1 MKLQHNN
8 FEDEQTRHFIESHL
22 TLVASVG
29 LSDPMREH
37 ISDAF
42 NALNEG
48 ATNVRLISGDHKM
61 SAMLAA
67 VKMGIF
73 DNLDNDQNVFSPDQ
87 LTEELNELMMEA
99 VDTEEGR
106 GLTYVFKNKEC
117 KRRFS
122 DKTNGL
128 KSRVLVVYRATPDLK
143 HKFTCALRQSKA
155 IVAVTGEGLAD
166 ARAISE
172 ANVGFAM
179 GEDGCAAAKDHADV
193 ILSDDNF
200 LTVVTAIRWGRNL
213 QDNVRKF
220 VTF

>member
-1 MKLQHNN
+1 
-8 FEDEQTRHFIESHL
+8 
-22 TLVASVG
+22 
-29 LSDPMREH
+29 
-37 ISDAF
+37 
-42 NALNEG
+42 
-48 ATNVRLISGDHKM
+48 
-61 SAMLAA
+61 
-67 VKMGIF
+67 
-73 DNLDNDQNVFSPDQ
+73 
-87 LTEELNELMMEA
+87 MEA

-106 GLTYVFKNKEC
+106 GVTYVFKNKEC

-128 KSRVLVVYRATPDLK
+128 KSRVLVVYRATPELK

-155 IVAVTGEGLAD
+155 IVAVTGEGLSD

-213 QDNVRKF
+213 
-220 VTF
+220 